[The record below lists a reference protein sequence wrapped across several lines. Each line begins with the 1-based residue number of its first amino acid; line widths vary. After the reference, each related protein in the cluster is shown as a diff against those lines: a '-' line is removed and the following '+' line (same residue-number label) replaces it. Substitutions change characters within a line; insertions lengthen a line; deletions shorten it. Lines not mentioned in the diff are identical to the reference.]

1 MCTVKRA
8 LPIVAAVIGCGV
20 AFFWLYVSAAVM
32 YGFRMASYWE
42 IVMAV
47 TCPSLYLMGI
57 HWVLVVMGNA
67 ILYGGLT
74 WLGLR
79 LFSKTRSAKATR

>member
-1 MCTVKRA
+1 MKRL

-32 YGFRMASYWE
+32 SGFRMASYWE

-47 TCPSLYLMGI
+47 TCPSIYLMGI
-57 HWVLVVMGNA
+57 HWVVVVMGNG

-74 WLGLR
+74 WLGVHW
-79 LFSKTRSAKATR
+79 FSKARNAKVAH